1 MAVMSQTPTP
11 GERRLARPPSE
22 RYADEAASGPAGAP
36 PTPGPGTTG
45 STGRAVAGA
54 LGIAVG
60 AIVLTVLLGGVMALS
75 AGLLVLWGAGGYL
88 IGQAVRVGGADAL
101 ERTGRTAIAVGV
113 ALGGV
118 LVAQL
123 GLWWYAGLE
132 GGVLPLIDYLAQT
145 FGVLVPLQ
153 AALAAALAWWASR

>member
-1 MAVMSQTPTP
+1 MSQTPTP

-22 RYADEAASGPAGAP
+22 RYADEAASGPADET

-45 STGRAVAGA
+45 STGRAIAGA
-54 LGIAVG
+54 LGIALG
-60 AIVLTVLLGGVMALS
+60 GIVLTVLFGGVMALS
-75 AGLLVLWGAGGYL
+75 AGLLVLWGAAGYL
-88 IGQAVRVGGADAL
+88 IGQAVRIGGGDAL
-101 ERTGRTAIAVGV
+101 GTTARMVSAVGV
-113 ALGGV
+113 ALVGV

-132 GGVLPLIDYLAQT
+132 GGVLPLVDYLGQT

-153 AALAAALAWWASR
+153 VALAAALAWWGQR

>member
-22 RYADEAASGPAGAP
+22 RYADEGAP
-36 PTPGPGTTG
+36 APPGETPTPGPATTG
-45 STGRAVAGA
+45 STGRAIGWA

-60 AIVLTVLLGGVMALS
+60 GVVLTILLGGVMALS
-75 AGLLVLWGAGGYL
+75 AGLLVLWGAAGYL
-88 IGQAVRVGGADAL
+88 IGQAVKVGGGDAL
-101 ERTGRTAIAVGV
+101 GATGRRLGAVGV
-113 ALGGV
+113 ALVGV
-118 LVAQL
+118 LVAQV

-132 GGVLPLIDYLAQT
+132 GGVLPLVDYLGQT

-153 AALAAALAWWASR
+153 AALAAVLAWWGQR